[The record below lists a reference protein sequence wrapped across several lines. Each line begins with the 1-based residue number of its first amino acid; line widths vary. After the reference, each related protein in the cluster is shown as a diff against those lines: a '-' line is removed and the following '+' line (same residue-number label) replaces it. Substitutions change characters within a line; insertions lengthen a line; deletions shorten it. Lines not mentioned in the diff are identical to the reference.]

1 MIFFDPFDFVDKET
15 LLNEL
20 NLSQEQEEVLKKHL
34 PDLFEKPKPIVPVV
48 PAIPSPV
55 NPATPIAHRRPPR
68 YTYRNMPITEDYN
81 KPNPERELRK
91 KKQAKQRE
99 LMRAAGNAYIDESF
113 KNVDFEYKV
122 NHNKKAT
129 IISVQIKDNKWAEFR
144 LTHTDGAKFMQ
155 ELMTIPD
162 KVANLKALFEN
173 MSGDVTIVKNNS

>member
-1 MIFFDPFDFVDKET
+1 MIFFDPFEFLDKET

-34 PDLFEKPKPIVPVV
+34 PDLFEKPKPIVPVAPSA
-48 PAIPSPV
+48 PAVSL
-55 NPATPIAHRRPPR
+55 APIAHRRPPR